1 MCVKKILLLA
11 MTGAVIAVCYAFGPY
26 ANQQEETVIQ
36 VMQPEINT
44 IQDMVTLHG
53 SVIDPERKKLY
64 AKGNS
69 YVSRIY
75 VSEGETVKAGQL
87 LMKLER
93 CDSAVMEQTAA
104 VSALVQL
111 KDTIASGDLQE
122 AETMLQDMITAGSIN
137 EDLNREEQQYSLFS
151 PCDGFVLKLSAKQ
164 GDIINQFLPCIEI
177 TQPDR
182 LQIKVA
188 AGEEIIGTLAPNM
201 ECTITV
207 PAFSLEQVPGI
218 LSQVEPYARETGAF
232 TGNPVTQTNV
242 YITPTAYSK
251 DLRPGYRASA
261 KVIVS
266 KRENVLLLPY
276 EAILQDEEGEEY
288 VLSVQDD
295 LILRRNILTG
305 AELETQVEVLEGMD
319 ADTWVLQNPKAE
331 WEGEEML
338 FVAP

>member
-11 MTGAVIAVCYAFGPY
+11 ITGAVIAGCYVVSPY
-26 ANQQEETVIQ
+26 ANQKKETVTQLI
-36 VMQPEINT
+36 QPEINT

-93 CDSAVMEQTAA
+93 CNSAATEQTAA

-111 KDTIASGDLQE
+111 MDTIESGDLQE
-122 AETMLQDMITAGSIN
+122 AETMLQDMITAGSLN
-137 EDLNREEQQYSLFS
+137 EDHNREEQHYSLFS
-151 PCDGFVLKLSAKQ
+151 PCDGLVLKLSAKQ

-177 TQPDR
+177 TQPER

-188 AGEEIIGTLAPNM
+188 AGEEIIGTLATNM
-201 ECTITV
+201 ACMITV
-207 PAFSLEQVPGI
+207 PAFSLKQVPGI
-218 LSQVEPYARETGAF
+218 LSQIEPYAQETGAF
-232 TGNPVTQTNV
+232 TGNSVTQTNV
-242 YITPTAYSK
+242 YITPTVYSK

-288 VLSVQDD
+288 VLCIQND
-295 LILRRNILTG
+295 LILRKNVSTG
-305 AELETQVEVLEGMD
+305 AELENQVEVLEGIE